1 MKGCRPWSE
10 REITEILFQSS
21 RVFSPT
27 SLKRNRCLFL
37 LGINTGFRISEML
50 SLCIDDV
57 LEKGSVKRHIEVRRR
72 NMKGRRSG
80 RAVYLNAAARR
91 GIQVYLA
98 HLQAK
103 GQLQGDAPLFVGHG
117 QRAISRTQAWRIIRK
132 VCQEA
137 QLAGRTGTHSLRKT
151 FANRVYDHFLDKQ
164 VKGERVD
171 AFRATSKA
179 LGHSDIRSTDQYL
192 SFREEELEDALDR
205 IAHE

>member
-1 MKGCRPWSE
+1 
-10 REITEILFQSS
+10 
-21 RVFSPT
+21 
-27 SLKRNRCLFL
+27 
-37 LGINTGFRISEML
+37 ML

-57 LEKGSVKRHIEVRRR
+57 LEKGHVKRHVEVRRR

-103 GQLQGDAPLFVGHG
+103 GQVQGDAPLFVGHG
-117 QRAISRTQAWRIIRK
+117 HRAISRTQAWRIIRK
-132 VCQEA
+132 VCQQA

-179 LGHSDIRSTDQYL
+179 LGHCDIRSTDQYL